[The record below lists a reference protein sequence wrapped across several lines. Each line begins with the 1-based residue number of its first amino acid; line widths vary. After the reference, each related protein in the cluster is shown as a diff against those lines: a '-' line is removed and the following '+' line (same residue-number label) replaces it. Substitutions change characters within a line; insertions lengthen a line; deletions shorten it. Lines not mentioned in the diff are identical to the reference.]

1 MLASQPVSS
10 SPVKAAVAV
19 PQPESNA
26 ADDEEDD
33 GEFSEPM
40 QKTAAAAKSKTVEQ
54 ECQKRSAPDP
64 GPFSKRN
71 KAKVVCW
78 GIRSAEFVHLSS
90 DGRSK
95 VMVLQYSW
103 DVPCS
108 CIVASTVAIYGPSL
122 GDCSYATIAINLIP
136 QFLIG

>member
-71 KAKVVCW
+71 KAKVVAGGSGLLNLSTCQVT
-78 GIRSAEFVHLSS
+78 GEARSWC
-90 DGRSK
+90 
-95 VMVLQYSW
+95 YSTHGT
-103 DVPCS
+103 CRA
-108 CIVASTVAIYGPSL
+108 VAL
-122 GDCSYATIAINLIP
+122 
-136 QFLIG
+136 